1 MFELLILMMERVGLI
16 ILMAFLLVNIPY
28 FKQVLLN
35 RQKLQA
41 KIILTIIFGIFVIIA
56 NLTGI
61 EITKNTILPANFLPT
76 ISTQAASPILE
87 L

>member
-1 MFELLILMMERVGLI
+1 M
-16 ILMAFLLVNIPY
+16 
-28 FKQVLLN
+28 N

-76 ISTQAASPILE
+76 ISTQAAIANTRTLVITVSGLVGGPVVGTAVDGFLQ
-87 L
+87 

>member
-56 NLTGI
+56 NR
-61 EITKNTILPANFLPT
+61 EFY
-76 ISTQAASPILE
+76 S
-87 L
+87 

>member
-61 EITKNTILPANFLPT
+61 EITKNTILPANFLT
-76 ISTQAASPILE
+76 IQENLFKVRNIY
-87 L
+87 